1 MVVFVCSFVPV
12 LGVLISTTPIVLVA
26 LNAGGFGL
34 SLAAIALVVIVHAVE
49 AYLLNP
55 LIYGKHLKLNPVL
68 TLIILYVGYHAFCF
82 WGLLLG
88 VPLARYFIHDVLGV
102 AYRDRGPPK
111 SGATAQAPVE

>member
-1 MVVFVCSFVPV
+1 
-12 LGVLISTTPIVLVA
+12 LTESTLRALATTAEGQFRIPI
-26 LNAGGFGL
+26 
-34 SLAAIALVVIVHAVE
+34 HAFE

-68 TLIILYVGYHAFCF
+68 TLIILYVGYHAFGF

-102 AYRDRGPPK
+102 PYRDRGAPK
-111 SGATAQAPVE
+111 GGATERAPVE

>member
-1 MVVFVCSFVPV
+1 
-12 LGVLISTTPIVLVA
+12 
-26 LNAGGFGL
+26 LNAGGFAL
-34 SLAAIALVVIVHAVE
+34 SLAAIALVALVHAVE

-68 TLIILYVGYHAFCF
+68 TLIILYVGYHAFGF

-102 AYRDRGPPK
+102 PYRDRGAPK
-111 SGATAQAPVE
+111 GATERAPVE